1 MYFCTVFQYNLKQE
15 YLMQN
20 NKGLYQEDVER
31 NRIFTVALIY
41 DHAADKLA
49 PWDAA
54 AAEECYQKKIDL
66 LTPLAPVSFGLAET
80 QRKLAVV
87 QEKQGK
93 NGQAEATRKRYEE
106 MKQQLSEM
114 EEEVRSE
121 HPELAEYVKGLY
133 EELFAGLG
141 VVDIE
146 HDMQLAIKYKQALNS
161 SKYPYDYF
169 PELCDFFSKR
179 RICLCVGNPVG
190 GILITGINP
199 SRKRFAEDKEFAYT
213 FRGVTVEEKQRKG
226 KITSPYWRQKYKM
239 LGKELINETAYL
251 DLYPL
256 GFTSQDG
263 FEDLIEK
270 NYEFRAAI
278 VSITQREIETHIM
291 PKLIIVANKQSSY
304 YWGRNEDAT
313 WMGYDMERISDD
325 IELYQI
331 RGFKDRPDRLNPDL
345 KESALSGSLILF
357 YGMYDERSKDKLLS
371 ENDFKQLYEQAKVKK
386 KEWELSK

>member
-1 MYFCTVFQYNLKQE
+1 
-15 YLMQN
+15 MQN
-20 NKGLYQEDVER
+20 NKESYWEDVER
-31 NRIFTVALIY
+31 NRVFTVALIY
-41 DHAADKLA
+41 EQTADKLA

-54 AAEECYQKKIDL
+54 AAEEFYERKIDL

-80 QRKLAVV
+80 LRKLAVV

-93 NGQAEATRKRYEE
+93 NGQAEATRRRYDE
-106 MKQQLSEM
+106 MKQKLSEM
-114 EEEVRSE
+114 EEEVRRE

-133 EELFAGLG
+133 KELFAGLG
-141 VVDIE
+141 LADIE

-161 SKYPYDYF
+161 SKYPHDYF

-213 FRGVTVEEKQRKG
+213 FRGVTVEEKRRRG
-226 KITSPYWRQKYKM
+226 KITSSYWRQKYKM
-239 LGKELINETAYL
+239 LGERLIIETAYL

-345 KESALSGSLILF
+345 KDSALCGSLILF
-357 YGMYDERSKDKLLS
+357 YGMYDERSKDKLLTES
-371 ENDFKQLYEQAKVKK
+371 DFNQLYEKAKMMKR
-386 KEWELSK
+386 EWKG